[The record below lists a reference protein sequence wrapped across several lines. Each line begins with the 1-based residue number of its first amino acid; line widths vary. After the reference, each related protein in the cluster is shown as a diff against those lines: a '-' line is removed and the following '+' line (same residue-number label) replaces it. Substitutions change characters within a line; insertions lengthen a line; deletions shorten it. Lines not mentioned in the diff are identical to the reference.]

1 MKRIGTLTLH
11 RAQNYGSALQAYAL
25 QAFLAQ
31 LSREAKEPFSHCVID
46 AAPPVQKE
54 IYALYQKGA
63 QPKALVKNA
72 VALYHRRALRIKH
85 EKFERFVE
93 KNMPLSEMC
102 EASDLVKIA
111 DGIDVLLCGSDQI
124 WNVRAKDFAPWFYAD
139 FQTKAKKVSY
149 AASFGPLEID
159 WRRYDAQKIAACI
172 AKFDAISVREQA
184 SADQVQHLCQ
194 KDAQVHVDPTL
205 LLAVE
210 DWRRVQSDADYQ
222 KGQYILLYCL
232 EPTRAQLS
240 MAKRISKRLHLPILV
255 TKYNNKHDI
264 CNPFVKRYDCGPED
278 FLSYVDHAALV
289 LTSSYHGTLFSV
301 LYQKPFYV
309 LDAQEDRR
317 ISHFLGEVGLSER
330 ILSFRE
336 DLSCVTLTLPDD
348 TRVQAYIQEQRK
360 SSREYLCRALEISL

>member
-1 MKRIGTLTLH
+1 MKRIATLTLH

-31 LSREAKEPFSHCVID
+31 LARDSKEPFFHYVID
-46 AAPPVQKE
+46 VAPPEQKE

-63 QPKALVKNA
+63 HPKALVKNA
-72 VALYHRRALRIKH
+72 LSFYHRRALRSKR

-93 KNMPLSEMC
+93 KNVPLSKAC
-102 EASDLVKIA
+102 EASDLTGLA
-111 DGIDVLLCGSDQI
+111 NETDVLLCGSDQI
-124 WNVRAKDFAPWFYAD
+124 WNVRSRDFAPWFYAD

-159 WRRYDAQKIAACI
+159 WSRYDAQKFAACL
-172 AKFDAISVREQA
+172 AEFDMLSVREQA
-184 SADQVQHLCQ
+184 SADQVLRLCQ

-205 LLAVE
+205 LLTAD
-210 DWRRVQSDADYQ
+210 DWRRVQSDADYR

-232 EPTRAQLS
+232 EPTRAQLRF
-240 MAKRISKRLHLPILV
+240 ARRISRKLRLPILI
-255 TKYNNKHDI
+255 TKYNNKHDV
-264 CNPFVKRYDCGPED
+264 CNFFVKRYDCGPED

-309 LDAQEDRR
+309 LDAANDQR
-317 ISHFLGEVGLSER
+317 ISHFLGKVGMSER
-330 ILSFRE
+330 NLSCIE
-336 DLSCVTLTLPDD
+336 DLSRVRLTLPDY
-348 TRVQAYIQEQRK
+348 TRVQTYINQARAC
-360 SSREYLCRALEISL
+360 SREYLCRALEISL